1 MAEYCSECGKEMQ
14 IKIKKGYDIY
24 SGETETQIAVCK
36 DCKITREITAKQ
48 NNVTITDVLEKF
60 NATDTPNE
68 THKSPDGY
76 CPKCGMKM
84 RTQSKKEGYSAI
96 HGYSYRV
103 YNICDEC
110 SIIEDLGVVN
120 ETDVKRA
127 TRNKVAIKE
136 EKPNKMAKS
145 KQESKELIKNRPL
158 SIENY
163 IGVFLSVA
171 CICIVFM
178 PYAEATLLGS
188 HQKYSIMDINFITAG
203 LMILLSAC
211 SVYFFMKNQH
221 RDCIGMGILTIIDAV
236 YNSSNFKIYFKEEY
250 QHLVS
255 LSSAA
260 YMWLILG
267 AGILVCGIALR
278 NANIQYIKQNNND

>member
-1 MAEYCSECGKEMQ
+1 MTEYCSECGKEMQ

-60 NATDTPNE
+60 NKTENTTDAPNE
-68 THKSPDGY
+68 THKSSDGY

-84 RTQSKKEGYSAI
+84 RTQSKKEGYSAR

-120 ETDVKRA
+120 ETDVKMA

-136 EKPNKMAKS
+136 EKPS
-145 KQESKELIKNRPL
+145 KPL

-163 IGVFLSVA
+163 LGMFLSIG
-171 CICIVFM
+171 CICTLFM
-178 PYAEATLLGS
+178 PYFEVSDIDESIKISLFNSIFVLPAILCLLLCLVSIYYFATNKHKDAMGAAI
-188 HQKYSIMDINFITAG
+188 IMLIEVMYVWFKFTVMSQDFIQEYKSTQCGLSTGAYLRLIFIAG
-203 LMILLSAC
+203 L
-211 SVYFFMKNQH
+211 
-221 RDCIGMGILTIIDAV
+221 
-236 YNSSNFKIYFKEEY
+236 
-250 QHLVS
+250 
-255 LSSAA
+255 
-260 YMWLILG
+260 
-267 AGILVCGIALR
+267 LVCGFALK
-278 NANIQYIKQNNND
+278 NSNMQYIKQNNEN

>member
-1 MAEYCSECGKEMQ
+1 MLINCPECGKEMQ

-68 THKSPDGY
+68 THKSSDGY

-84 RTQSKKEGYSAI
+84 RTQSKKEGCSAI

-120 ETDVKRA
+120 ETDVKKA
-127 TRNKVAIKE
+127 THNKIAIRE
-136 EKPNKMAKS
+136 EKPS
-145 KQESKELIKNRPL
+145 KKIKKLIKNRPL

-163 IGVFLSVA
+163 LGMFLSIG
-171 CICIVFM
+171 CICTLFM
-178 PYAEATLLGS
+178 PYFEAS
-188 HQKYSIMDINFITAG
+188 DINESIKISLFNSIFVLPAILCLLLCLVSIYYFATNNHRDAMGAAIIMLIEIMYVWFKFTVMSQDFIQEYKTTQCGLSTGAYLHLIFMAG
-203 LMILLSAC
+203 L
-211 SVYFFMKNQH
+211 
-221 RDCIGMGILTIIDAV
+221 
-236 YNSSNFKIYFKEEY
+236 
-250 QHLVS
+250 
-255 LSSAA
+255 
-260 YMWLILG
+260 
-267 AGILVCGIALR
+267 LVCGFALK
-278 NANIQYIKQNNND
+278 NSNMQYVKQNNND